1 MVDLSIVFCKRLPEA
16 TSTHTL
22 FVMFEII
29 GLGKI
34 HRNLQEFMV
43 THGFPV
49 KIFPTE
55 PIQEFN
61 LTK

>member
-1 MVDLSIVFCKRLPEA
+1 
-16 TSTHTL
+16 
-22 FVMFEII
+22 MFEII
-29 GLGKI
+29 GLEGKI

-43 THGFPV
+43 KSPGFPV

-55 PIQEFN
+55 PIQGFH